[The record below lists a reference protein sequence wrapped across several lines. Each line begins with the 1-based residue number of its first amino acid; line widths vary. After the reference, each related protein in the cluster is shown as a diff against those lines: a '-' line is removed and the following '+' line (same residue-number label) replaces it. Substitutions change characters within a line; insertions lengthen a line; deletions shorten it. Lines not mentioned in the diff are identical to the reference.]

1 MADGDHD
8 FWDLL
13 ESSKRPTSQAPKAA
27 PKAKANRGPSP
38 SGELWIAAR
47 RHLREAVSHWRSM
60 VARTGMD
67 REDVVSALLIVW
79 AERQMGEFPFDPSRA
94 SHRRYCYLLTWS
106 WLTNRLEQH
115 RSWAIGRAGYAASE
129 SPRVA
134 YLDEDAIAE
143 REQAQADEETLFG
156 GPVDMPEVEVQGTGG
171 HR

>member
-1 MADGDHD
+1 MEERDHD

-13 ESSKRPTSQAPKAA
+13 DSSKRPTSQAPKAQ
-27 PKAKANRGPSP
+27 KAKVKRANGPST
-38 SGELWIAAR
+38 ELWLQAR

-79 AERQMGEFPFDPSRA
+79 AERQLGEFPFDPLRA

-106 WLTNRLEQH
+106 WLTNRLEQG
-115 RSWAIGRAGYAASE
+115 RSVAINRVGYAAAE
-129 SPRVA
+129 APRVA

-156 GPVDMPEVEVQGTGG
+156 GSLDLPPEVEGQRAG
-171 HR
+171 R